1 MKTASFL
8 ASILM
13 LSATAAPAGTILWVS
28 DLIPIGATASD
39 NDGGAVGVFGGGPG
53 PYADE
58 GFVSLLSGAG
68 HTVTRFNPAAGAA
81 TLSAADVAALNSYDL
96 VILGRSILSSVMD
109 SAAKTLP
116 WNSQV
121 TKPILA
127 INSYLTRG
135 NRLGWFPGT
144 TQPDSVLNSLT
155 FSDLNDPIQAYLTSG
170 ISLSGMT
177 TVNSVTEA
185 VIYPDGAVDP
195 RGTSLINGPTVAGGT
210 VLATTNNGMSSFIA
224 SIPAGTAITAGL
236 SAGQTLGGFRMQFLA
251 GNRESTTAP
260 NNPIGSA
267 GFENLTPEGELLFL
281 RSVDIAINN
290 GNVPIPEP
298 ATVTLA
304 AIAALPLL
312 RRRR

>member
-1 MKTASFL
+1 MKIPPLL
-8 ASILM
+8 ASLLIV
-13 LSATAAPAGTILWVS
+13 SAATAPAGTILWVS
-28 DLIPIGATASD
+28 DLIPIGSTASD
-39 NDGGAVGVFGGGPG
+39 NDGGAVGSFGPGTG

-58 GFVSLLSGAG
+58 GFVSLLSSAG
-68 HTVTRFNPAAGAA
+68 HTVTRFNPPAGAA
-81 TLSAADVAALNSYDL
+81 TLSATEVAALNSYDL
-96 VILGRSILSSVMD
+96 IILGRSILSSVMD
-109 SAAKTLP
+109 SAAKTQP

-127 INSYLTRG
+127 VNSYLTRG
-135 NRLGWFPGT
+135 SRLGWFPGT

-155 FSDLNDPIQAYLTSG
+155 FSDLNDPVQAYLTRG

-195 RGTSLINGPTVAGGT
+195 RGTSLINGPTITGGT
-210 VLATTNNGMSSFIA
+210 VLATTNSGISSFIA
-224 SIPAGTAITAGL
+224 TIPAGTPITAGL

-267 GFENLTPEGELLFL
+267 GFENLTPDGEILFL
-281 RSVDIAINN
+281 RSVDLAINN

-298 ATVTLA
+298 ATVSLA
-304 AIAALPLL
+304 AAAALPFL